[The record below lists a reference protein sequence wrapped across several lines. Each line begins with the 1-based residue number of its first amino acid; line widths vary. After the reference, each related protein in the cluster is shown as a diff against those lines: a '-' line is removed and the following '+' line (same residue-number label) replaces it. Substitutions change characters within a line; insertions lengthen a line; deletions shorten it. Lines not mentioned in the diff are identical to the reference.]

1 MSSQILALVVLVALL
16 GHVAITYAAPIADES
31 LDAALET
38 GPEISAAVENEYLEE
53 DTRVERPAQPAGQPG
68 LFKKRRCISRC
79 YLERTGN
86 PSG

>member
-1 MSSQILALVVLVALL
+1 MVLVALL
-16 GHVAITYAAPIADES
+16 GHVAVTSAAPIADKS

-38 GPEISAAVENEYLEE
+38 GPEISTGVGNEYLEE
-53 DTRVERPAQPAGQPG
+53 GKRLERPVQPAGPPG
-68 LFKKRRCISRC
+68 LFKKRRCINKC